1 MQRKRDINI
10 LTDYLPRERL
20 RVARKNILGKTQ
32 AEFAKELN
40 ITQAAWN
47 RVETGKNNLTVE
59 NLKLISIKHGIYT
72 DWVLHGKGEVLDWKK
87 IQHNSQWNRLFI
99 LRRRLIHFGGAQL
112 QVAERLN
119 VDLETYQQ
127 WELGLEEIPEEIV
140 DRIYSM
146 VHTHIR
152 KEWWYEGKGEMKKE
166 NPGKP
171 EKTEPGDIV
180 TTINLQG
187 KPSAP
192 FKTHA
197 EEIEDLIDHAVHQNV
212 LKYREAFGILL
223 KDKLREIGVLPDEP
237 ENKNQ

>member
-1 MQRKRDINI
+1 
-10 LTDYLPRERL
+10 
-20 RVARKNILGKTQ
+20 
-32 AEFAKELN
+32 
-40 ITQAAWN
+40 
-47 RVETGKNNLTVE
+47 
-59 NLKLISIKHGIYT
+59 
-72 DWVLHGKGEVLDWKK
+72 
-87 IQHNSQWNRLFI
+87 
-99 LRRRLIHFGGAQL
+99 
-112 QVAERLN
+112 
-119 VDLETYQQ
+119 
-127 WELGLEEIPEEIV
+127 
-140 DRIYSM
+140 
-146 VHTHIR
+146 
-152 KEWWYEGKGEMKKE
+152 MKKE

-187 KPSAP
+187 KPTAP